1 YLQQTWKSIA
11 REIHEND
18 NLKQVVISYAKHWG
32 DVFQSNSTIDDINSL
47 VKCLNDQYE
56 LISKVIEAIDQN
68 QFQQW
73 IENSIQNIKIPLED
87 QADDIDNCQQ
97 AFQLLQ
103 TLTHC
108 SLNK

>member
-1 YLQQTWKSIA
+1 
-11 REIHEND
+11 
-18 NLKQVVISYAKHWG
+18 ISYAKHWV

-56 LISKVIEAIDQN
+56 LISKVIQAIDQN

-87 QADDIDNCQQ
+87 QADNIDNCQQ

-103 TLTHC
+103 T
-108 SLNK
+108 